1 MKVVLNLL
9 FFPLIK
15 IHEVWYSKI
24 SIIKKI
30 LKLFFFFILAYI
42 WLIPWFLI
50 LVTVVSIFEL
60 NIKYITQI
68 VLIVFFAFFGIYSF
82 IKNKKKF
89 NLLCAISL
97 IFILLIL
104 FVTFIIAPSQVV
116 GNSMNPTIK
125 NGQNVLVY
133 KINKNYQ
140 RGDIITF
147 ESPKNTGIEYISR
160 IIALEGDK
168 LVFKENKVYLNGKL
182 LQESYTTGETN
193 LWQDGFVKEGEEI
206 VVPPDKVFVMSDN
219 RQKSSDSREWGYV
232 SVNKIIGKVIY
243 VY

>member
-1 MKVVLNLL
+1 MIDVL

-24 SIIKKI
+24 NIIKKI
-30 LKLFFFFILAYI
+30 VKLFLFSVLAFI
-42 WLIPWFLI
+42 WLILWFLNLLI
-50 LVTVVSIFEL
+50 VFSIFKL
-60 NIKYITQI
+60 NTKYIAQMVEI
-68 VLIVFFAFFGIYSF
+68 IFFAFFGIYSF
-82 IKNKKKF
+82 IKNEKKL
-89 NLLCAISL
+89 NLLSTISL

-104 FVTFIIAPSQVV
+104 VVTFIIAPSNIV

-133 KINKNYQ
+133 KINKSYQ
-140 RGDIITF
+140 RGDIIIF
-147 ESPKNTGIEYISR
+147 ESPKNANLEYISR

-182 LQESYTTGETN
+182 LQQSYTTGETN